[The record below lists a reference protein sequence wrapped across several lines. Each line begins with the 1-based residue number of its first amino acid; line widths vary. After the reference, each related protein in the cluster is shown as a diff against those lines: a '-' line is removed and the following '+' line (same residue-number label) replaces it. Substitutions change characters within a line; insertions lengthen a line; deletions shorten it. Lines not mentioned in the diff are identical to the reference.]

1 MINTN
6 LFYGI
11 EGWKIHFTIINSH
24 GDSCES
30 SQFVSWLHND
40 GDEDGGHFQFAT
52 LTARD
57 VRVHNDF
64 VFSNTAGE
72 SPVRF
77 TIINSHMNLCKSLQ
91 LYFFSK
97 LHHYRHKF
105 FNSSTL
111 TGGVISITIFNSFQ
125 YPQGFLLELQFTTLF
140 YADLQHVRVR

>member
-1 MINTN
+1 MTVHNFI
-6 LFYGI
+6 LKHLCR
-11 EGWKIHFTIINSH
+11 EIHFTIINSH
-24 GDSCES
+24 VHPHES
-30 SQFVSWLHND
+30 SQFVGRRHID

-77 TIINSHMNLCKSLQ
+77 TIINSHMVLYESSQ

-105 FNSSTL
+105 FNCSTL
-111 TGGVISITIFNSFQ
+111 TGAG
-125 YPQGFLLELQFTTLF
+125 LELQLTTLS
-140 YADLQHVRVR
+140 YGSKDPCESVIK